1 VAYGLV
7 AYSRCRESCWRVSPF
22 RVFILCDV
30 RTVLYAGSR
39 VGWIPYTAKQY
50 GPKTFPIL
58 GPARV
63 CLSNKR

>member
-7 AYSRCRESCWRVSPF
+7 AYSRCRESCWRVPPF

-39 VGWIPYTAKQY
+39 QGWIPYTEKLY
-50 GPKTFPIL
+50 DPETFPLL

-63 CLSNKR
+63 YLLSKR